1 VSVVNREEILER
13 IRRLMVEIRIDE
25 VKEAVDEALRM
36 GIKPLDIIDN
46 ALTPAIREIG
56 DLFEKGEYFLPELII
71 SADLFKEIM
80 DEKLKPLLTAEGSAR
95 EALGRVVIGTVKGD
109 LHDIGKNIVATMLE
123 IAGFEVYDL
132 GVDVAPE
139 EFVRKAKE
147 VNADIVAMSALL
159 TTTMIEMKNVIELLK
174 REGLRD
180 KVKVIVG
187 GAPVTEEFA
196 RQIGADAYAEDAV
209 KAVEV
214 CKKLVGEK
222 TGN

>member
-1 VSVVNREEILER
+1 VNREEILER

-159 TTTMIEMKNVIELLK
+159 TTTMMEMKNVIELLK

>member
-1 VSVVNREEILER
+1 MNREEILER

>member
-1 VSVVNREEILER
+1 MNREEILER

-159 TTTMIEMKNVIELLK
+159 TTTMMEMKNVIELLK

>member
-1 VSVVNREEILER
+1 VNREEILER

-95 EALGRVVIGTVKGD
+95 EVLGRVVIGTVKGD

-159 TTTMIEMKNVIELLK
+159 TTTMMEMKNVIELLK

>member
-1 VSVVNREEILER
+1 
-13 IRRLMVEIRIDE
+13 MVEIRIDE

-159 TTTMIEMKNVIELLK
+159 TTTMMEMKNVIELLK